1 MTEYFISMDDDF
13 VITADT
19 KLEDLLE
26 IIEESGYDIIGGEV
40 VKPNQ
45 TEHFDKWDQ
54 MARFYL
60 TRSPDGFC
68 YYRGKFDLPPMEKYP
83 NCSVRDIVLNYFI
96 GRVSTAGGVRM
107 DPHFSRTGH
116 KEFFLDALGE
126 LRIAGLVPIPAFGL
140 LLVKNNPGLT
150 LILVR

>member
-26 IIEESGYDIIGGEV
+26 VIEETGYDIIGGEV
-40 VKPNQ
+40 IKPNQ
-45 TEHFDKWDQ
+45 TESENADKWDE
-54 MARFYL
+54 MGRFDL
-60 TRSPDGFC
+60 KRSADGFC
-68 YYRGKFDLPPMEKYP
+68 YYRGPMKLPPFEKYP
-83 NCSVRDIVLNYFI
+83 ECSVRDIVLNYFI
-96 GRVSTAGGVRM
+96 GRISTAGGVRM

-126 LRIAGLVPIPAFGL
+126 LRIAG
-140 LLVKNNPGLT
+140 
-150 LILVR
+150 